1 VLRKGLKLSAIGAYF
16 PDIGIGSNRRDTH
29 LIMMAAIPKTKANE
43 YFVVK
48 KDDLVKLL
56 GPQRKVG
63 KVLKNDTVLSD
74 SWWNTPYKGEV
85 NPRVSIYRTAPWQ

>member
-1 VLRKGLKLSAIGAYF
+1 
-16 PDIGIGSNRRDTH
+16 
-29 LIMMAAIPKTKANE
+29 MMAAIPKTKANE

-85 NPRVSIYRTAPWQ
+85 NPRVSIYRTTPWQ